1 MESPIIP
8 LGDKIVIL
16 PQEEGEQMY
25 GNIIVPD
32 AGQEKPEMGTV
43 LAVGPGRI
51 STDGTLIP
59 NRIEV
64 GVTVMVPKF
73 GAQVVTVENATINE
87 SFEAVPFDSNLLK
100 EILKANRTYHSGEI
114 RINKKG
120 LLDAHLH
127 HGDNLYTGYYS
138 NLSNAIQKISRLG
151 LANQKEEYTLAGFI
165 ESFNNIKNKL
175 TNSIKN

>member
-1 MESPIIP
+1 MKSPIIP

-73 GAQVVTVENATINE
+73 GAQVVTVENE
-87 SFEAVPFDSNLLK
+87 
-100 EILKANRTYHSGEI
+100 TYIMASE
-114 RINKKG
+114 N
-120 LLDAHLH
+120 DV
-127 HGDNLYTGYYS
+127 
-138 NLSNAIQKISRLG
+138 LG
-151 LANQKEEYTLAGFI
+151 I
-165 ESFNNIKNKL
+165 IKNK
-175 TNSIKN
+175 NNE

>member
-16 PQEEGEQMY
+16 PQEEGEQTY

-32 AGQEKPEMGTV
+32 MGKEKPEIGEV

-73 GAQVVTVENATINE
+73 GAQLVVVENETYIIAGE
-87 SFEAVPFDSNLLK
+87 SDV
-100 EILKANRTYHSGEI
+100 
-114 RINKKG
+114 
-120 LLDAHLH
+120 
-127 HGDNLYTGYYS
+127 
-138 NLSNAIQKISRLG
+138 LG
-151 LANQKEEYTLAGFI
+151 IIKQKEDNE
-165 ESFNNIKNKL
+165 
-175 TNSIKN
+175 

>member
-32 AGQEKPEMGTV
+32 AGQEKPEMGKV

-51 STDGTLIP
+51 STNGTLIP
-59 NRIEV
+59 NKIEV

-73 GAQVVTVENATINE
+73 GAQVVTIENETYIVASE
-87 SFEAVPFDSNLLK
+87 SDV
-100 EILKANRTYHSGEI
+100 
-114 RINKKG
+114 
-120 LLDAHLH
+120 
-127 HGDNLYTGYYS
+127 
-138 NLSNAIQKISRLG
+138 LG
-151 LANQKEEYTLAGFI
+151 I
-165 ESFNNIKNKL
+165 IKNK
-175 TNSIKN
+175 

>member
-59 NRIEV
+59 NKLEV

-73 GAQVVTVENATINE
+73 GAQVVVVENE
-87 SFEAVPFDSNLLK
+87 
-100 EILKANRTYHSGEI
+100 TYIMASE
-114 RINKKG
+114 N
-120 LLDAHLH
+120 DV
-127 HGDNLYTGYYS
+127 
-138 NLSNAIQKISRLG
+138 LG
-151 LANQKEEYTLAGFI
+151 I
-165 ESFNNIKNKL
+165 IKNKD
-175 TNSIKN
+175 NE